1 VALTRNFLKE
11 LEIEA
16 EKIDKIIAAHTDTVV
31 GLQDKADKLKEKADK
46 ATALEKQVEELKAK
60 IPKKDW
66 EAEFK
71 AKEAELADYK
81 AQVESKNEHDE
92 KERLYEGIL
101 RSAGIGESFISKIMG
116 ITDVTG
122 LTVKDGQIEDADKLA
137 EKVKEDYAVFIPK
150 KKTEGASVATPPE
163 PNKTA
168 PGADPEVVKR
178 LQARHERLYGKS
190 EE

>member
-11 LEIEA
+11 LEIDA

-31 GLQDKADKLKEKADK
+31 ALQDKADKLKDKADK

-60 IPKKDW
+60 IPEKDW
-66 EAEFK
+66 KAEFK
-71 AKEAELADYK
+71 AKEAELAEFK
-81 AQVESKNEHDE
+81 AQVESKKEHDE
-92 KERLYEGIL
+92 KAKLYEGIL

-116 ITDVTG
+116 ITDVSG
-122 LTVKDGQIEDADKLA
+122 LTVKDGKIEDADKLA

-150 KKTEGASVATPPE
+150 SETKGAKVPTPPDST
-163 PNKTA
+163 KTA
-168 PGADPEVVKR
+168 TGADPEVVKR
-178 LQARHERLYGKS
+178 LKERHEMKYGKS